1 MLGILSLLMVVT
13 STVPLLA
20 LMGRSAAAAPGD
32 DPWVAPN
39 DLTSTRATSSINWLS
54 RLSFRSPLSIVDSAG
69 DVEYRTTSDIFDN
82 GSTNF
87 LRDGDGSNAW
97 YLYVPVGQ
105 DKKPLENPANK
116 CFGGFLVELDEGGE
130 DMWLHAL
137 QPKRSTDGTACIY
150 GRRSAVQGRVSD
162 GIGDEERQFMFDI
175 GSGGQE
181 IDGKSDRWRFFVAGF
196 FWAHKDS
203 INAFDSSKKPF
214 VPLTGAE
221 LDTARSDWQ
230 STQAPN
236 APPEAARK
244 ASGWRFFKSG
254 DCKEEILVVTPSN
267 KDVYIF
273 HYPDDSLVS
282 KSDDGFAGCAYGR
295 EMNGDSTDHIEAVSI
310 PASVAVSENA
320 TKAEGEVDPTEFEG
334 SGNSVT
340 SGTEEETELP
350 ETCATKLADNSAL
363 AWVLCPII
371 NMAESLIGKIDEML
385 SRFLFVDLGR
395 FNTNSGLFVAWNNI
409 RQISTVILVII
420 ALIMIFSEAM
430 GEGFLSNYSVK
441 KILPRLVLA
450 VIGIQFSWVLTRE
463 FINISNILGNG
474 IQGLMLAPFAGIKE
488 GLGAILPVG
497 DLSGAAQAGYFVAIF
512 AAIPVAFGALA
523 TVAIGVFIAL
533 VIAFVT
539 LILRYMVIVIG
550 VMFAPIG
557 IAMSVLPGT
566 QKVSKLWWESLEKAV
581 IMYPIIMAMLAAG
594 KIIAF
599 GLLQP
604 VDGQSPDGWFTLGA
618 IIAYFAPYALLPAA
632 LKLGG
637 TALGKLTGAFND
649 KSKGVFDRARS
660 WDKGRK
666 ERRATFKKQIKQEQR
681 IRDLNAGGL
690 GIKRNWARN
699 RLRASQG
706 ATGLGMYVGPHAT
719 EKRRRA
725 EAVVAG
731 AADKGRKQAVEEEKA
746 KLQTEPHYSNTGALL
761 HIAQTAPPARARAAS
776 ERLIELG
783 ADGELRKL
791 RDGVRVDA
799 AGNNTGGPNF
809 DQSHESRKLFD
820 TLQQSGATAP
830 VREKANDLVRGQA
843 AFDTVP
849 TAPDMQK
856 WSKGTY
862 EAAFLHANGDAHLDK
877 VVERFTTDADF
888 AATIDDAKL
897 EKINDALAS
906 RGRALI
912 AMTDGAKKPFTPSDA
927 RLKKNITR
935 TGNDVGAFGLPEY
948 EYSYVWSDERYLGV
962 MAQDVQQVCPE
973 AVVEING
980 FLHVRYDMLGTELRK
995 KGE

>member
-1 MLGILSLLMVVT
+1 LGARSR
-13 STVPLLA
+13 LA
-20 LMGRSAAAAPGD
+20 DSVNTRLARLGEASDTPAEWAGD
-32 DPWVAPN
+32 TNAVR
-39 DLTSTRATSSINWLS
+39 RATSAFLKNKGEIGVFNSSVVFTPVTGQALAGLTDIWHGELAGTVPS
-54 RLSFRSPLSIVDSAG
+54 ASERATTGARSFTLW
-69 DVEYRTTSDIFDN
+69 TTNATSGSCGSLFLATRN
-82 GSTNF
+82 GSPSYVYAIDTDEKKEQGIDDNTVSQC
-87 LRDGDGSNAW
+87 LWGRDMDGDSNDLIN
-97 YLYVPVGQ
+97 YG
-105 DKKPLENPANK
+105 KPTVVAFPENASKEPSQVN
-116 CFGGFLVELDEGGE
+116 
-130 DMWLHAL
+130 
-137 QPKRSTDGTACIY
+137 TA
-150 GRRSAVQGRVSD
+150 
-162 GIGDEERQFMFDI
+162 FF
-175 GSGGQE
+175 SGGGVGVE
-181 IDGKSDRWRFFVAGF
+181 K
-196 FWAHKDS
+196 
-203 INAFDSSKKPF
+203 
-214 VPLTGAE
+214 
-221 LDTARSDWQ
+221 
-230 STQAPN
+230 
-236 APPEAARK
+236 
-244 ASGWRFFKSG
+244 
-254 DCKEEILVVTPSN
+254 
-267 KDVYIF
+267 
-273 HYPDDSLVS
+273 
-282 KSDDGFAGCAYGR
+282 
-295 EMNGDSTDHIEAVSI
+295 
-310 PASVAVSENA
+310 
-320 TKAEGEVDPTEFEG
+320 
-334 SGNSVT
+334 
-340 SGTEEETELP
+340 GTEEETELP

-497 DLSGAAQAGYFVAIF
+497 DLSGAAQTGYFVAIF

-912 AMTDGAKKPFTPSDA
+912 TMTDGAKKPFTPSDA

>member
-1 MLGILSLLMVVT
+1 
-13 STVPLLA
+13 
-20 LMGRSAAAAPGD
+20 
-32 DPWVAPN
+32 
-39 DLTSTRATSSINWLS
+39 
-54 RLSFRSPLSIVDSAG
+54 
-69 DVEYRTTSDIFDN
+69 
-82 GSTNF
+82 
-87 LRDGDGSNAW
+87 
-97 YLYVPVGQ
+97 
-105 DKKPLENPANK
+105 
-116 CFGGFLVELDEGGE
+116 
-130 DMWLHAL
+130 
-137 QPKRSTDGTACIY
+137 
-150 GRRSAVQGRVSD
+150 
-162 GIGDEERQFMFDI
+162 MFDI

-310 PASVAVSENA
+310 PASVAFSENA

-666 ERRATFKKQIKQEQR
+666 ERRANSKKQFKQER
-681 IRDLNAGGL
+681 TAADLNS
-690 GIKRNWARN
+690 KNWVIRRRAQARM
-699 RLRASQG
+699 RSLQG
-706 ATGLGMYVGPHAT
+706 TTGLGMYVGPHASD
-719 EKRRRA
+719 KRARRDSNI
-725 EAVVAG
+725 ES
-731 AADKGRKQAVEEEKA
+731 AANTALKKAVEEESTKMTTMSAGAALDIVKDRSASLARRQAAVERIIQLKDTKA
-746 KLQTEPHYSNTGALL
+746 LEEILTNKETKAIFDKSTSMGKYGDVKEFAPHLLGGGTADQTN
-761 HIAQTAPPARARAAS
+761 
-776 ERLIELG
+776 
-783 ADGELRKL
+783 
-791 RDGVRVDA
+791 DA
-799 AGNNTGGPNF
+799 FTGGRDRNGVKDARNVAAAEVAAKWSAATWEHAF
-809 DQSHESRKLFD
+809 NSGNTNIVDRAQQIRGDSKLWNS
-820 TLQQSGATAP
+820 LSGEVQAMIE
-830 VREKANDLVRGQA
+830 VRLR
-843 AFDTVP
+843 TP
-849 TAPDMQK
+849 TATPPTGG
-856 WSKGTY
+856 GTP
-862 EAAFLHANGDAHLDK
+862 G
-877 VVERFTTDADF
+877 
-888 AATIDDAKL
+888 
-897 EKINDALAS
+897 
-906 RGRALI
+906 G
-912 AMTDGAKKPFTPSDA
+912 TPP
-927 RLKKNITR
+927 
-935 TGNDVGAFGLPEY
+935 TGTP
-948 EYSYVWSDERYLGV
+948 
-962 MAQDVQQVCPE
+962 
-973 AVVEING
+973 
-980 FLHVRYDMLGTELRK
+980 
-995 KGE
+995 

>member
-1 MLGILSLLMVVT
+1 
-13 STVPLLA
+13 
-20 LMGRSAAAAPGD
+20 
-32 DPWVAPN
+32 
-39 DLTSTRATSSINWLS
+39 LS

-310 PASVAVSENA
+310 PASVAFSENA

-666 ERRATFKKQIKQEQR
+666 ERRATFKKQIRQEQR
-681 IRDLNAGGL
+681 ASNLNSSNVL
-690 GIKRNWARN
+690 KRGWARN
-699 RLRASQG
+699 RMRSAQG
-706 ATGLGMYVGPHAT
+706 ATGLGMHVGPGSDKKQQRAT
-719 EKRRRA
+719 STI
-725 EAVVAG
+725 EA
-731 AADKGRKQAVEEEKA
+731 AANAAHKKAVEEEAVRFKGVNNA
-746 KLQTEPHYSNTGALL
+746 DALVAEATSASNSA
-761 HIAQTAPPARARAAS
+761 ARRQAAV
-776 ERLIELG
+776 ERLIQMRKAG
-783 ADGELRKL
+783 ALETVQNDPSGRGKAALQRAIDDGKYGDINDIAPHLVGKDYAKPDDTPSAE
-791 RDGVRVDA
+791 A
-799 AGNNTGGPNF
+799 AT
-809 DQSHESRKLFD
+809 
-820 TLQQSGATAP
+820 
-830 VREKANDLVRGQA
+830 
-843 AFDTVP
+843 
-849 TAPDMQK
+849 K
-856 WSKGTY
+856 WSADSWRKA
-862 EAAFLHANGDAHLDK
+862 EAHFSANGSLAGVANRILD
-877 VVERFTTDADF
+877 EP
-888 AATIDDAKL
+888 
-897 EKINDALAS
+897 ALSKNVSPEVLNFLAE
-906 RGRALI
+906 
-912 AMTDGAKKPFTPSDA
+912 A
-927 RLKKNITR
+927 RR
-935 TGNDVGAFGLPEY
+935 TGRLP
-948 EYSYVWSDERYLGV
+948 SS
-962 MAQDVQQVCPE
+962 
-973 AVVEING
+973 
-980 FLHVRYDMLGTELRK
+980 GTPPPSP
-995 KGE
+995 GPTPPSGSPTPPGSAPPTGTP

>member
-310 PASVAVSENA
+310 PASVAFSENA

-409 RQISTVILVII
+409 RQIWTVILIII

-474 IQGLMLAPFAGIKE
+474 IQGLMLAPFDGIEE

-497 DLSGAAQAGYFVAIF
+497 DLSGAAQTGYFVAIF

-666 ERRATFKKQIKQEQR
+666 ERRATFKKQFKQER
-681 IRDLNAGGL
+681 TAADLNS
-690 GIKRNWARN
+690 KNWVIRRRAQARM
-699 RLRASQG
+699 RSLQG
-706 ATGLGMYVGPHAT
+706 TTGLGMYVGPHASD
-719 EKRRRA
+719 KRARRDSNI
-725 EAVVAG
+725 ES
-731 AADKGRKQAVEEEKA
+731 AANTALKKAVEEESTKMTTMSAGAALDIVKDRSASLARRQAAVERIIQLKDTKA
-746 KLQTEPHYSNTGALL
+746 LEEILTNKETKAIFDKSTSMGKYGDVKEFAPHLLGGGTADQTN
-761 HIAQTAPPARARAAS
+761 
-776 ERLIELG
+776 
-783 ADGELRKL
+783 
-791 RDGVRVDA
+791 DA
-799 AGNNTGGPNF
+799 FTGGRDRNGVKDARNVAAAEVAAKWSAATWEHAF
-809 DQSHESRKLFD
+809 NSGNTNIVDRAQQIRGDSKLWNS
-820 TLQQSGATAP
+820 LSGEVQAMIE
-830 VREKANDLVRGQA
+830 VRLR
-843 AFDTVP
+843 TP
-849 TAPDMQK
+849 TATPPTGG
-856 WSKGTY
+856 GTP
-862 EAAFLHANGDAHLDK
+862 G
-877 VVERFTTDADF
+877 
-888 AATIDDAKL
+888 
-897 EKINDALAS
+897 
-906 RGRALI
+906 G
-912 AMTDGAKKPFTPSDA
+912 TPP
-927 RLKKNITR
+927 
-935 TGNDVGAFGLPEY
+935 TGTP
-948 EYSYVWSDERYLGV
+948 
-962 MAQDVQQVCPE
+962 
-973 AVVEING
+973 
-980 FLHVRYDMLGTELRK
+980 
-995 KGE
+995 

>member
-1 MLGILSLLMVVT
+1 MLGILSLLLVVT

-20 LMGRSAAAAPGD
+20 LMERSAAAAPGD

-310 PASVAVSENA
+310 PASVAFSENA

-474 IQGLMLAPFAGIKE
+474 FQGLMLAPFAGIKE

-649 KSKGVFDRARS
+649 KSKGVFDRMKEANTNRKKARS
-660 WDKGRK
+660 AAA
-666 ERRATFKKQIKQEQR
+666 ERRAFAGQKSWYEKGGKLNPIGGAIGYGSRSLRKGSAYARQGGFGISQDDRAIRAKVSGMAIAGYDKEQMDNAGLQIKSLELDKLDLGTRNAALGSIMGARTGERIVIKDADGNTVGTVRATEAMQR
-681 IRDLNAGGL
+681 TAAQTLASSPANVGQYTQALQALESHGAASDGVRQQILRDTGGEMKDKLPSLFGKGASGTLSTQTDLSSPDPSNWKVGGVSGGL
-690 GIKRNWARN
+690 NTIGGGDLSKMDPSELRTWQSQFQTALQGHRDAVAAGDTNLAAAHTKEIN
-699 RLRASQG
+699 RFLGQINANSKFLSQG
-706 ATGLGMYVGPHAT
+706 NFGEKLELVKNATG
-719 EKRRRA
+719 
-725 EAVVAG
+725 G
-731 AADKGRKQAVEEEKA
+731 AAD
-746 KLQTEPHYSNTGALL
+746 TEIQRVFASDGKMAIDFDSATG
-761 HIAQTAPPARARAAS
+761 TVTS
-776 ERLIELG
+776 
-783 ADGELRKL
+783 
-791 RDGVRVDA
+791 RV
-799 AGNNTGGPNF
+799 
-809 DQSHESRKLFD
+809 L
-820 TLQQSGATAP
+820 
-830 VREKANDLVRGQA
+830 
-843 AFDTVP
+843 
-849 TAPDMQK
+849 
-856 WSKGTY
+856 
-862 EAAFLHANGDAHLDK
+862 
-877 VVERFTTDADF
+877 
-888 AATIDDAKL
+888 
-897 EKINDALAS
+897 
-906 RGRALI
+906 
-912 AMTDGAKKPFTPSDA
+912 
-927 RLKKNITR
+927 
-935 TGNDVGAFGLPEY
+935 
-948 EYSYVWSDERYLGV
+948 
-962 MAQDVQQVCPE
+962 
-973 AVVEING
+973 
-980 FLHVRYDMLGTELRK
+980 
-995 KGE
+995 